1 MVNVNG
7 RKLLLDASCIDD
19 GVANL
24 FVEEAAVKDDAGV
37 VVVKLDDVIQVL
49 SLLQLIMKLKT
60 SAVKNL
66 Q

>member
-1 MVNVNG
+1 M
-7 RKLLLDASCIDD
+7 A
-19 GVANL
+19 VANL
-24 FVEEAAVKDDAGV
+24 FVEEAVIKDDAGV

>member
-1 MVNVNG
+1 
-7 RKLLLDASCIDD
+7 
-19 GVANL
+19 VADL
-24 FVEEAAVKDDAGV
+24 FVEEAAVKDDVGV
-37 VVVKLDDVIQVL
+37 VVVKFDDVIQVL